1 MLKIAV
7 MDGRMCSG
15 LINAGEVMDASSKIW
30 FDHGWNNADDVI
42 HSVLACKL
50 LDALPGLMTITTS
63 ELDQLTNENY
73 HTDREVI
80 ESLQKEFEDFKKFE
94 KENEFKK
101 FRKC

>member
-1 MLKIAV
+1 MV
-7 MDGRMCSG
+7 S
-15 LINAGEVMDASSKIW
+15 AGAVMDASSSIW
-30 FDHGWNNADDVI
+30 SRHGWNNADDVV
-42 HSVLACKL
+42 HSVLACNL
-50 LDALPGLMTITTS
+50 LDALPGLMAITTS

-80 ESLQKEFEDFKKFE
+80 ESLQKEYEDFKKFE

>member
-1 MLKIAV
+1 
-7 MDGRMCSG
+7 MCSG
-15 LINAGEVMDASSKIW
+15 LINAGAVMDASSKIW
-30 FDHGWNNADDVI
+30 LDMGWNNADDVV

-50 LDALPGLMTITTS
+50 LDALPGILSITTS
-63 ELDQLTNENY
+63 ELDQLTFENY